1 MAVVSMKELLEAGV
15 HFGHQTRRWNPKMK
29 RFIFDERGG
38 IYIIDLQ
45 QTQALLQEAHDFAR
59 NIAERGGTILFVG
72 TKKQAQDAI
81 VREATRVGQP
91 YVAHR
96 WLGGLLTN
104 WRTIADRISYLQE
117 LRRLK
122 EEGQLDLLP
131 AKERIAMGGEL
142 EKLEANL
149 GGVSTMKRQPD
160 AVFIVDLR
168 KEQLAVREAQRL
180 GLPVI
185 ALVDTNCD
193 PDEATYVVP
202 GNDDAI
208 RSCSLVV
215 RAIADGVA
223 TATTKVTEAEL
234 TAPREEAAAET
245 VDEGTVAE
253 DRNRRG
259 RRRGARGRR
268 GAGRRG
274 ERSARVSEISAAL
287 VKELRDQTGAGMM
300 DCKRALQE
308 TGGDIDAA
316 RTLLREKGM
325 AAAGKRADRATTEGI
340 VLVEESGDTAAIV
353 GVGCET
359 EPVSKNEAFREFAE
373 KALERVSAN
382 GNGAGAAEALE
393 AERVE
398 LVAQLGENIVVVD
411 GTRFEGGTLAS
422 YVHPP
427 ARKIGVLVQLEGGSA
442 DLARQVAMHISF
454 AAPEYTARDDV
465 PEDVLAAERQIY
477 LNSDEVQSKPEQA
490 REKIVEGML
499 AKRFLAA
506 APGGALLE
514 QAWIHDVSKTVR
526 AALEEQGAS
535 VKAFSRISVA
545 GS

>member
-1 MAVVSMKELLEAGV
+1 
-15 HFGHQTRRWNPKMK
+15 
-29 RFIFDERGG
+29 
-38 IYIIDLQ
+38 
-45 QTQALLQEAHDFAR
+45 
-59 NIAERGGTILFVG
+59 
-72 TKKQAQDAI
+72 
-81 VREATRVGQP
+81 
-91 YVAHR
+91 
-96 WLGGLLTN
+96 
-104 WRTIADRISYLQE
+104 
-117 LRRLK
+117 
-122 EEGQLDLLP
+122 
-131 AKERIAMGGEL
+131 
-142 EKLEANL
+142 
-149 GGVSTMKRQPD
+149 
-160 AVFIVDLR
+160 
-168 KEQLAVREAQRL
+168 
-180 GLPVI
+180 
-185 ALVDTNCD
+185 
-193 PDEATYVVP
+193 
-202 GNDDAI
+202 
-208 RSCSLVV
+208 
-215 RAIADGVA
+215 
-223 TATTKVTEAEL
+223 
-234 TAPREEAAAET
+234 
-245 VDEGTVAE
+245 
-253 DRNRRG
+253 
-259 RRRGARGRR
+259 
-268 GAGRRG
+268 
-274 ERSARVSEISAAL
+274 VSEISAAL

-308 TGGDIDAA
+308 TGGDIDEA

-359 EPVSKNEAFREFAE
+359 EPVSKNEAFREFAV

-427 ARKIGVLVQLEGGSA
+427 ARKIGVLVQLEGGSS

-514 QAWIHDVSKTVR
+514 QAWIHDASKTVR
-526 AALEEQGAS
+526 GALEEQGAS